1 MEYGIIRVHLY
12 YDKETPFIFSF
23 RSCLKRKGQGYF
35 FSSGKNKTW
44 GGCKIM
50 DKNLEKKLDQLAL
63 YLEKMKLAQY
73 VDLLHNTKRLIW
85 VNLIA
90 GVARGFGIA
99 IGFTI
104 LGALAFLI
112 LQRLVGLNLPLIGD
126 FIAELLNYVQE
137 SKGLRP

>member
-1 MEYGIIRVHLY
+1 
-12 YDKETPFIFSF
+12 
-23 RSCLKRKGQGYF
+23 
-35 FSSGKNKTW
+35 
-44 GGCKIM
+44 M